1 MQNRS
6 QFYHTKINLTNQ
18 QPSSRGKN
26 NGSQFKMHTMI
37 LDHKLIGHYY
47 DGSTWEK
54 DLIDVKLVH
63 KWTRKNVSFYWLF
76 IGEDKMPYP
85 LETIQLGECDM
96 LIDFIGHSPFV
107 TSISLEDYLKFYH
120 GYILKK

>member
-1 MQNRS
+1 
-6 QFYHTKINLTNQ
+6 
-18 QPSSRGKN
+18 
-26 NGSQFKMHTMI
+26 MI

-54 DLIDVKLVH
+54 DLQEVELVH
-63 KWTRKNVSFYWLF
+63 RWTRKNVSLYWVM
-76 IGEDKMPYP
+76 IGEDKIPHP
-85 LETIQLGECDM
+85 LETIQLSECDM

>member
-1 MQNRS
+1 MN
-6 QFYHTKINLTNQ
+6 
-18 QPSSRGKN
+18 
-26 NGSQFKMHTMI
+26 TMI

-54 DLIDVKLVH
+54 ELVNVELVH
-63 KWTRKNVSFYWLF
+63 RWTRENVSLYWVF

-85 LETIQLGECDM
+85 LETIQVNDTDLH
-96 LIDFIGHSPFV
+96 IDFIGHTPFV

-120 GYILKK
+120 GYIVKK